1 MAAAKATCRVAS
13 NSYDAAMSA
22 PRPASSLDRP
32 TLLDALGRLSE
43 RLAARGVEG
52 EICLFGGTA
61 MLLAYAARLSTRD
74 VDAIFEPASVIREE
88 AAVIGTSLG
97 LPTDW
102 LNDGVKGFVSKRHE
116 VVTGNLPQFPNLRV
130 TMPVPEYLLAMKAMA
145 SRVGGTAG
153 EPSDVADVR
162 LLIEHLGLPS
172 AASVLEVVRR
182 YYPDARVPVK
192 AQYLVE
198 GLFEEKSP

>member
-1 MAAAKATCRVAS
+1 MAAAGTTCRVAS
-13 NSYDAAMSA
+13 NSYDAAMSD
-22 PRPASSLDRP
+22 PRPASTLDRP
-32 TLLDALGRLSE
+32 TILDALGRLSE

-88 AAVIGTSLG
+88 AAAIGTALG
-97 LPTDW
+97 LPADW
-102 LNDGVKGFVSKRHE
+102 LNDGVKGFVSKHHE

-182 YYPDARVPVK
+182 YYPDDRVPVK